1 MVRVLRLLT
10 ILLSPALASAQAV
23 PDMTVFGKSVSPTT
37 IHVTSRIV
45 YVDVVVRDSSGHIVH
60 GLTEKD
66 FNILE
71 DGKPQPINFFRDHT
85 HDALTPIASTAI
97 HDATLSFSNV
107 AVNGDGTQS
116 VNIILFDLFNTAAQD
131 QAYARQQM
139 IRFLEQ
145 LPPGRQTALFILG
158 ARLQMLQSFTGSTD
172 RLLAAARAVKTTKST
187 VETLGEQQQ
196 DLSLASALATAGHST
211 VSDGFNLQQG
221 QDVQRATD
229 ITKMALDQIA
239 AAVSGYPGRKNLYWL
254 GETFPVY
261 GPTLE
266 IHDLSEAVISNTLST
281 SDMADANR
289 AEATAQIAIY
299 PISLQGLE
307 VGGSG
312 PESDLEPAGTEL
324 ERQFTRRNAMH
335 EMLNNLA
342 ETTGG
347 HAYYGTNDFARALQR
362 GFEDGASYYSLA
374 YRSQNKSWNGHF
386 RKIAVKVEQ
395 HSYPL
400 AYRRG
405 YYALPDQPAIAGDV
419 ISNLDAALQQNAP
432 ELTVLRLHAKVEL
445 PDAQHANVRVD
456 SVIEPVHIDFSTD
469 AQGKHHAQL
478 LVTLV
483 ALPDTHPSTARTK
496 QQPAPVPM
504 HRTSGAYI
512 FDLDQPAFEKLFTS
526 GMPMHQELAL
536 PPGRYRLRLGV
547 SDLRNHRIGTLD
559 MPIEIASSK

>member
-10 ILLSPALASAQAV
+10 ILLCPVLTSAQAV
-23 PDMTVFGKSVSPTT
+23 PDTTAFGKAAPPTT
-37 IHVTSRIV
+37 IHVISRIV
-45 YVDVVVRDSSGHIVH
+45 YVDIVVRDGNGRIVR

-66 FNILE
+66 LRVLE
-71 DGKPQPINFFRDHT
+71 DGKPQRIDFFRDHT
-85 HDALTPIASTAI
+85 HDALTSIASTAT
-97 HDATLSFSNV
+97 HDATLRFSNV

-139 IRFLEQ
+139 IRFLEK

-158 ARLQMLQSFTGSTD
+158 SRLQMLQSFTGSTD
-172 RLLAAARAVKTTKST
+172 RLLAAAKAVETTKSS
-187 VETLGEQQQ
+187 VEPLGEQQQ
-196 DLSLASALATAGHST
+196 DLSLAASLATAGHNT
-211 VSDGFNLQQG
+211 VSDGFNFQQS
-221 QDVQRATD
+221 QDVQSATD

-261 GPTLE
+261 GPALE
-266 IHDLSEAVISNTLST
+266 IHDLSQAVVSNTLNT
-281 SDMADANR
+281 ADMGDANR

-312 PESDLEPAGTEL
+312 PESDLEPEGTEL
-324 ERQFTRRNAMH
+324 GRQFTARNAMH

-374 YRSQNKSWNGHF
+374 YRSENKSWNGHF

-395 HSYPL
+395 HNYSL
-400 AYRRG
+400 SYRRG
-405 YYALPDQPAIAGDV
+405 YYALSDQSAIAGDV
-419 ISNLDAALQQNAP
+419 ISNLDAALQRNAP

-456 SVIEPVHIDFSTD
+456 SVIDPINIDFSTD
-469 AQGKHHAQL
+469 TQGKHHAQL

-483 ALPDTHPSTARTK
+483 ALPDTLPSTARPK
-496 QQPAPVPM
+496 HQPASVPM

-512 FDLDQPAFEKLFTS
+512 VDVEQPAFERLLTS
-526 GMPMHQELAL
+526 GIPMHQELAL
-536 PPGRYRLRLGV
+536 PPGQYRLRLGV
-547 SDLRNHRIGTLD
+547 SDLGNHRIGTLD